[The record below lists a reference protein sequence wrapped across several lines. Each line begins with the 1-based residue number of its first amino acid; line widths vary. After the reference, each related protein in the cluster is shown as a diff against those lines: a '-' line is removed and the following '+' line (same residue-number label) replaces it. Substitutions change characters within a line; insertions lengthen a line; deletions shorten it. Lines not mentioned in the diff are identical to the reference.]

1 MAILLS
7 TGGITMSF
15 DIHVPHYSVNDPQL
29 QEALDDARYEV
40 IEAAYELYDSPYGPN
55 NIHFAELRDTL
66 IVANSRLNN
75 LLETGD
81 TYGYI

>member
-1 MAILLS
+1 MFNLCLPTYPRPS
-7 TGGITMSF
+7 Y
-15 DIHVPHYSVNDPQL
+15 P
-29 QEALDDARYEV
+29 ELDEMIGLAELEV
-40 IEAAYELYDSPYGPN
+40 LEAAYELYDSPYGPN

-81 TYGYI
+81 THGYI